1 MPRIRIGSSLLFF
14 TLLTACSSQSSTD
27 KVVKEVVTIS
37 SWTHTAQMVGDAWI
51 RGNVPTSYAK
61 HTLSQTHEKLQKEAE
76 KFAKIDATQQ
86 HPQVL
91 QQLKQIEDTVAQMS
105 KAVERNDRAFLA
117 QQMQQLSTEVQP
129 IDKLA
134 DSEGRQS

>member
-27 KVVKEVVTIS
+27 NVVKEVVTIA

-61 HTLSQTHEKLQKEAE
+61 HTLSQAQEKLQKEAE
-76 KFAKIDATQQ
+76 KLVKIGATQQ
-86 HPQVL
+86 HPQIL
-91 QQLKQIEDTVAQMS
+91 QQLKQIEDTVVQMS
-105 KAVERNDRAFLA
+105 KAVERSDRAFLS
-117 QQMQQLSTEVQP
+117 QQMQQLSTEAQP
-129 IDKLA
+129 IDELA
-134 DSEGRQS
+134 HSEGGQS